1 MSLLNFP
8 HAVPRLILFDWH
20 ATLVDTH
27 DAMYHAVDEILPKL
41 QELGLFDRM
50 ISIQQSRTLEDAK
63 LVRYVRQNRQLH
75 PKILQAR
82 KISRT
87 DIFEVLFGNDQE
99 AKDMAHRAFDAAY
112 RTHCGSVTPLEP
124 DALETLE
131 CLRAM
136 EIRLGLLSNRNRE
149 FVDQEIDALGESGW
163 REHFDT
169 MVCGDDVPKR
179 KPHPGQI
186 RAALGRL
193 GERAG
198 LHCWYVGDSTT
209 DVAAAC
215 KAEVAAVFYNGAGWK
230 QDWIDRIFPGTVG
243 YPYRPHAV
251 VADLHEL
258 LQQARRLKAMAAE
271 QRGGTPEAT
280 GG

>member
-1 MSLLNFP
+1 MTLLNFP

-50 ISIQQSRTLEDAK
+50 ISIRQSRTLEDAK

-75 PKILQAR
+75 PKIRQAR

-87 DIFEVLFGNDQE
+87 DIFEVLFGSDQE

-124 DALETLE
+124 DVLSTLE
-131 CLRAM
+131 GLRGLG
-136 EIRLGLLSNRNRE
+136 IRLGLLSNRNRE
-149 FVDQEIDALGESGW
+149 FVEQEIDALGERGW
-163 REHFDT
+163 REHFDAI
-169 MVCGDDVPKR
+169 VCGDDVPRR
-179 KPHPGQI
+179 KPHPDHIQ
-186 RAALGRL
+186 AALRRL
-193 GERAG
+193 GEPAG

-215 KAEVAAVFYNGAGWK
+215 KAEVAAVFYNGAGWT
-230 QDWIDRIFPGTVG
+230 QGWIDRIFPGTVG

-271 QRGGTPEAT
+271 RRGGAPEAT

>member
-1 MSLLNFP
+1 MSLLNVP

-41 QELGLFDRM
+41 DELGLFERM
-50 ISIQQSRTLEDAK
+50 ISIKQSRTLEDAK
-63 LVRYVRQNRQLH
+63 LVRYIRQYRQLH
-75 PKILQAR
+75 PKIRQAR
-82 KISRT
+82 KLSRT

-99 AKDMAHRAFDAAY
+99 AKDTAHRAFDAAY

-124 DALETLE
+124 DVLKTLE
-131 CLRAM
+131 HLRQM

-149 FVDQEIDALGESGW
+149 FVEQELDVLGESGW
-163 REHFDT
+163 RESFDT
-169 MVCGDDVPKR
+169 MVCGDDVPRR
-179 KPHPGQI
+179 KPHPDQI
-186 RAALGRL
+186 QAALSRL
-193 GERAG
+193 DERAG

-209 DVAAAC
+209 DIAAAC
-215 KAEVAAVFYNGAGWK
+215 KAEVVAVFYNGAGWE

-251 VADLHEL
+251 VANLHEL
-258 LQQARRLKAMAAE
+258 LHQVRRLKFAVSE
-271 QRGGTPEAT
+271 
-280 GG
+280 

>member
-1 MSLLNFP
+1 MSLINFP

-41 QELGLFDRM
+41 EELGLFERM

-63 LVRYVRQNRQLH
+63 LVQYVRKHRQLH
-75 PKILQAR
+75 PKVRKAR

-87 DIFEVLFGNDQE
+87 DIFEVLFGHDQE
-99 AKDMAHRAFDAAY
+99 AKDSAHRAFDAAY

-124 DALETLE
+124 DVLKTLGH
-131 CLRAM
+131 LREM
-136 EIRLGLLSNRNRE
+136 EIRLGMLSNRNRE
-149 FVDQEIDALGESGW
+149 FVEQEIEVLGDCGW
-163 REHFDT
+163 RESFDT
-169 MVCGDDVPKR
+169 IVCGDDVPRR
-179 KPHPGQI
+179 KPHPDQI
-186 RAALGRL
+186 CEALSRL

-209 DVAAAC
+209 DIAAAC

-230 QDWIDRIFPGTVG
+230 QDWIDRIFPGTVS

-251 VADLHEL
+251 VANLHEL
-258 LQQARRLKAMAAE
+258 LHQARTLKYAVSE
-271 QRGGTPEAT
+271 
-280 GG
+280 